1 MKVSANDLLQQLPP
15 YQDEWLL
22 VKQNQEVKDIR
33 RLIEQSHKQFAGYYD
48 QIALYFDGKSIDE
61 ICSNIDRFIREN
73 IKYKEE
79 PVKMQTTA
87 LPTGIL
93 VRGYGDCK
101 HYASFSAGILNALE
115 RLTGR
120 QINWC
125 YRFASYNLNPTP
137 HHVFVVV
144 NDNGDEIWIDP
155 VPGSDAAQPLWMHD
169 KKIKVSSMPLYQNIA
184 GIGKTVLVSNN
195 KLQSIGT
202 KSIAVYPVKTHDLN
216 FDNKFPGFKDVWK
229 SHGSPVLTLD
239 PGYGHSDDAWAGY
252 NIANLP
258 QLTDALNVE
267 IAKGPEPHV
276 VSSDLVDWIW
286 KSSVRSWNFYY
297 TQGVAPDVIQIANE
311 KLPPE
316 WPRAI
321 VTPDGRLTFD
331 KIANIWDTHNP
342 YIHLLTG
349 AIQKYLNDY
358 LKDKSYI
365 ISPNQPVEY
374 MNYQHPGDFDKI
386 NMFGQIRGDNIFQVI
401 FQGVKD
407 FYIKFEEM
415 SMKLILSTP
424 RNMFLLLIGFN
435 VFHWASHLNDQI
447 ANGKWGD
454 ISAKWKGIGGD
465 PDYLLKAIDKG
476 SKEPAIDE
484 HGNTITGAG
493 AAMGAIQVAA
503 AITAAVPV
511 IALLLKYIDKS
522 GKASEIVAAATPL
535 LQQQFP
541 DIDWTPLQQGLPPID
556 KKTGQVI
563 PWSTTNANNQ
573 NLGGGN
579 DLLTKAVDNAPLV
592 AGAVGIGTYFLL
604 KKKGKKPNYTIPVLL
619 AGGTFFFLH
628 MQKKKF
634 DTVPAT
640 RAGQVTALTNWANSG
655 GDTAASKQSF
665 ITALNQMSDSE
676 VTDTYNF
683 IFNYFMKGTK
693 PEPGTTLYN
702 AILAISSKYSIFT

>member
-1 MKVSANDLLQQLPP
+1 MKVTANDLLKQLPP

-33 RLIEQSHKQFAGYYD
+33 RLIEQSHKQFATYYD

-61 ICSNIDRFIREN
+61 ICSNIDKFIREN

-155 VPGSDAAQPLWMHD
+155 VPGSNTVQPFWMHD
-169 KKIKVSSMPLYQNIA
+169 KKIKVSSMPLYQNIS
-184 GIGKTVLVSNN
+184 GIGKTILVSDN
-195 KLQSIGT
+195 KLQKIGT
-202 KSIAVYPVKTHDLN
+202 KSVPVYPVTTHDLN
-216 FDNKFPGFKDVWK
+216 FDGKFPGFRDVWK
-229 SHGSPVLTLD
+229 SKGSPVLTLD
-239 PGYGHSDDAWAGY
+239 PGYGHEGDAWAGY

-258 QLTDALNVE
+258 QLTDALNIE

-276 VSSDLVDWIW
+276 VSSDTVDWIW

-297 TQGVAPDVIQIANE
+297 KQGVAPDVIQIANE

-321 VTPDGRLTFD
+321 VTQDGRLTFD
-331 KIANIWDTHNP
+331 KLANIWDTHNP

-374 MNYQHPGDFDKI
+374 MRFQEPGKFDSI

-401 FQGVKD
+401 FQGIKD
-407 FYIKFEEM
+407 FYIKFEELN
-415 SMKLILSTP
+415 MKLILSTP
-424 RNMFLLLIGFN
+424 RNAFMGLLALN
-435 VFHWASHLNDQI
+435 LFHWANHMHDQI
-447 ANGKWGD
+447 AAGHWPD
-454 ISAKWKGIGGD
+454 IAHKWKGIGGD
-465 PDYLLKAIDKG
+465 PDYLLKAIEKG
-476 SKEPAIDE
+476 SKEQATDE
-484 HGNTITGAG
+484 HGNAINGTGQSIG
-493 AAMGAIQVAA
+493 TPAAVAY
-503 AITAAVPV
+503 ITAAVPV

-522 GKASEIVAAATPL
+522 GHASEIVAAATPL

-556 KKTGQVI
+556 KATGQPI
-563 PWSTTNANNQ
+563 PWSTTNANNE

-579 DLLTKAVDNAPLV
+579 DLLTKAIDNAPMV
-592 AGAVGIGTYFLL
+592 AGAVGIGSYFLL
-604 KKKGKKPNYTIPVLL
+604 KKKGKKPNYTVPIIL
-619 AGGTFFFLH
+619 AGGTFFLLQ

-634 DTVPAT
+634 DSVPQT
-640 RAGQVTALTNWANSG
+640 RAGQVTALTTWANTG
-655 GDTAASKQSF
+655 GDSAESKQLF
-665 ITALNQMSDSE
+665 IAALNQMSDSE
-676 VTDTYNF
+676 LLDVYNF
-683 IFNYFMKGTK
+683 VFNYFMKGAK

-702 AILAISSKYSIFT
+702 SILAISSKYQIFT